1 MKGKITAIIVV
12 IIFLII
18 VLSSTF
24 YTVPMTQQ
32 VIITRFGK
40 PVGKPVKTPG
50 LHIKRP
56 FVEKV
61 IRFDKRILEWDGD
74 PNQIPTKDKKYIW
87 VNTYARWKIT
97 DPLKF
102 YQSVRNEM
110 GAQAR
115 LDDILD
121 AATRDYITSHV
132 LLEVV
137 RNSNREMETAENE
150 LELAADIKAPIKWG
164 RDKITRQILKKAS
177 KIVPQYGI
185 ELVDVRI
192 KHINYVKEVRT
203 KVYERMISERTRIAE
218 KYRSEGQGKK
228 AEIEGQMEKELQ
240 RITSE
245 AYRTAQEIKGKADAQ
260 ATVIYAEA
268 YNNDPEF
275 YSFIKTL
282 ETYKKSLKKNSWLII
297 STDNDFFKYLKN
309 MKGK

>member
-18 VLSSTF
+18 VLPSTF

-192 KHINYVKEVRT
+192 KHINYVKVVRT

-282 ETYKKSLKKNSWLII
+282 ETYKKSLTKNSWLII